1 MSTHINPEV
10 ISDSELISH
19 PEVHSSTRSRI
30 ILLVGLLAVA
40 AVSFSA
46 GLLFN
51 RHDSGGGRKVLYYH
65 DPMHPAYKSDKP
77 GVAPD
82 CGMELEP
89 VYSDGSNDDTP
100 SSSTGVRVDPNAA
113 RALGIVSEEAKKSAV
128 THTVRTV
135 GRVVPDET
143 RIFRM
148 VAGSEGWVRRIFPVA
163 TGTMVHAGDL
173 LAVYYGRDYQ
183 AAQQSY
189 LYALKNKEAQPAGAQ
204 SGSSTAGA
212 QLQIDAALDNLLA
225 MGVSDVQAKELAKTR
240 ETTRNI
246 ELRAPVT
253 GFILLSNVYTGL
265 RFERGAELLRLAD
278 LQHVWVTA
286 DLFGGEGV
294 HVKPGTR
301 VNVLIPNHSKVFLA
315 RISDSLP
322 QFDPAARATRV
333 RLEIDNPSYELRPSM
348 FVDVEFPVS
357 FPETIHV
364 PVDAVVDSGLRKTLY
379 VERTNGSFEPR
390 EVRTGWQS
398 GDRVQIISGLSA
410 GERVVRSGAFLL
422 DSETRM
428 KGPGDHTSGISVI
441 DPVCGMT
448 LSVDRPVDYG
458 STYNGDSFH
467 FCSRRCKEKFESDKR
482 RYASAARSL

>member
-1 MSTHINPEV
+1 
-10 ISDSELISH
+10 
-19 PEVHSSTRSRI
+19 
-30 ILLVGLLAVA
+30 
-40 AVSFSA
+40 
-46 GLLFN
+46 
-51 RHDSGGGRKVLYYH
+51 
-65 DPMHPAYKSDKP
+65 MHPAYKSDKP

-286 DLFGGEGV
+286 DLFGGRECMLS
-294 HVKPGTR
+294 P
-301 VNVLIPNHSKVFLA
+301 
-315 RISDSLP
+315 
-322 QFDPAARATRV
+322 V
-333 RLEIDNPSYELRPSM
+333 R
-348 FVDVEFPVS
+348 
-357 FPETIHV
+357 
-364 PVDAVVDSGLRKTLY
+364 G
-379 VERTNGSFEPR
+379 
-390 EVRTGWQS
+390 
-398 GDRVQIISGLSA
+398 
-410 GERVVRSGAFLL
+410 
-422 DSETRM
+422 
-428 KGPGDHTSGISVI
+428 
-441 DPVCGMT
+441 
-448 LSVDRPVDYG
+448 
-458 STYNGDSFH
+458 
-467 FCSRRCKEKFESDKR
+467 
-482 RYASAARSL
+482 